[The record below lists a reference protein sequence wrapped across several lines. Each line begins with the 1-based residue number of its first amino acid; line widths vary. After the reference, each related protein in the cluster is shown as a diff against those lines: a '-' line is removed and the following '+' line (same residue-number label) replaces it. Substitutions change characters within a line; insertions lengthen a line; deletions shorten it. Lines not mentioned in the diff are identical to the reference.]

1 METNKFILDALQ
13 HAAQNTIAWDKV
25 RLGRFTGSQISALFT
40 DPRTK
45 ADKEAGNLSQT
56 ALKYVY
62 SKAMEEVTG
71 QTTDEAFGRAI
82 DWGNEWEEHALL
94 KIADYIGCPEEQR
107 NLKPSFKL
115 FNDYS
120 GASPDALMFDS
131 RYNIELGVEVK
142 CPFNSVNHY
151 MHTQVTSGE
160 TLKEINEDYYWQ
172 VQMNMLT
179 FGKTCWLFCS
189 FDPRQPEHRMLH
201 VALIHA
207 HAEDMEEMCK
217 RMERAN
223 EMKRAI
229 VNNWLQVVTN

>member
-1 METNKFILDALQ
+1 METNKFVLDALQ
-13 HAAQNTIAWDKV
+13 HAAQNTIAWDKM
-25 RLGRFTGSQISALFT
+25 RLGRFTGSQVSSLFT
-40 DPRTK
+40 EPRTK
-45 ADKEAGNLSQT
+45 ADKDAGKLSQT
-56 ALKYVY
+56 AQKYVFL
-62 SKAMEEVTG
+62 KAMEEVTG
-71 QTTDEAFGRAI
+71 LSNDDAYGRAI
-82 DWGNEWEEHALL
+82 DWGNEWEEHALQ
-94 KIADYIGCPEEQR
+94 KVAQFIGSTEEQTQ
-107 NLKPSFKL
+107 LKPSFKL
-115 FNDYS
+115 FNEYS
-120 GASPDALMFDS
+120 GASPDAIMFDA
-131 RYNIELGVEVK
+131 RYNLEVGVEVK

-151 MHTQVTSGE
+151 MHTQVVNGE
-160 TLKEINEDYYWQ
+160 TLKEVNEDYYWQ

-229 VNNWLQVVTN
+229 VAQWLQQ

>member
-1 METNKFILDALQ
+1 METNKYVLDALQ
-13 HAAQNTIAWDKV
+13 HAVQNSIAWDKV
-25 RLGRFTGSQISALFT
+25 RLGRFTGSQVSSLFT
-40 DPRTK
+40 NPQSK
-45 ADKEAGNLSQT
+45 ADKEAGNLSKT
-56 ALKYVY
+56 ALKYIY

-71 QTTDEAFGRAI
+71 QSSDEASGRAI
-82 DWGNEWEEHALL
+82 DWGNEWEEHAL
-94 KIADYIGCPEEQR
+94 KKVAEFIGCPEDKQ

-131 RYNIELGVEVK
+131 RYNLDLGVEVK

-151 MHTQVTSGE
+151 MHTKVVSAD

-189 FDPRQPEHRMLH
+189 FDPRQPDHRMLH

-207 HAEDMEEMCK
+207 NAEDMEEMCQ

-223 EMKRAI
+223 EMKKEI
-229 VNNWLQVVTN
+229 VSDWIKTK

>member
-13 HAAQNTIAWDKV
+13 QATQNSIAWDKV
-25 RLGRFTGSQISALFT
+25 RLGRFTGSQVSSLFT

-45 ADKEAGNLSQT
+45 ADKDAGKLSQT

-71 QTTDEAFGRAI
+71 LSSDEAFGRAI
-82 DWGNEWEEHALL
+82 DWGNEWEEHALREVA
-94 KIADYIGCPEEQR
+94 KFIGSNEEQTQ
-107 NLKPSFKL
+107 LKPSFKL
-115 FNDYS
+115 FNEYS
-120 GASPDALMFDS
+120 GASPDAFMFDT
-131 RYNIELGVEVK
+131 RYNMEVGVEVK

-151 MHTQVTSGE
+151 MHTQVVDGDS
-160 TLKEINEDYYWQ
+160 LKEVNEDYYWQ

-179 FGKTCWLFCS
+179 FGKLFWLFCS
-189 FDPRQPEHRMLH
+189 YDARQPEHRRLH
-201 VALIHA
+201 VATIHA
-207 HAEDMEEMCK
+207 HAEDMEEMCR

-229 VNNWLQVVTN
+229 VAQWLQQ

>member
-13 HAAQNTIAWDKV
+13 HATQNSIAWDRV
-25 RLGRFTGSQISALFT
+25 RMGRFTGSQVSALFT
-40 DPRTK
+40 NPVSK
-45 ADKEAGNLSQT
+45 ADKENGVLSKT
-56 ALKYVY
+56 ALKYIY
-62 SKAMEEVTG
+62 TKAMEQITG
-71 QTTDEAFGRAI
+71 LSTDDFSSRAT

-94 KIADYIGCPEEQR
+94 KIAEYIQCPEEQR
-107 NLKPSFKL
+107 QLKPAFKL

-120 GASPDALMFDS
+120 GASPDAIMFDS
-131 RYNIELGVEVK
+131 RYNLELGVEVK

-151 MHTQVTSGE
+151 MHTQVVDGD

-172 VQMNMLT
+172 IQMNMLT
-179 FGKTCWLFCS
+179 FNKTCWLFCS
-189 FDPRQPEHRMLH
+189 FDPRQPDHRMLH

-223 EMKRAI
+223 EMKREI
-229 VNNWLQVVTN
+229 VSNWLQNVTN